1 MIITIKGSAVDI
13 FKDSHIGTISTWTI
27 SRVLGDGATYNGVTY
42 VDKNAAL
49 NATVTINSGYEL
61 GSAGVIVTMGG
72 NAVTSGV
79 TVNGNT
85 ITIAIAS
92 VTGNVVIKVPTK
104 NTVTEEP
111 ETPVNPTNYTF
122 TINPD
127 PPTATV
133 TLSATGYS
141 TGSGTGSKSITVA
154 NGTEVNWSVS
164 ADGYD
169 TQSGNYTVNSNYDMT
184 VTLDKQGAEDT
195 ILEPI
200 NTVSG
205 IYLSG
210 NNKYDAESKSQVII
224 YQVEP
229 NTTYSLHVE
238 RNSGAAEHNA
248 NLNFG
253 AVKTIDSVKSG
264 GVPDWATGESGR
276 YALPS
281 DNGQNLTY
289 EYTTPFDCY
298 YLVISNY
305 QSGSTFTVTKKG
317 SSGGNS
323 GGGGNETMVL
333 EPFKEVSGIY
343 ISGTQTYTPHGSS
356 KVIAYQVEPNT
367 TYSLHVER
375 NSGAADY
382 NANLNFAAV
391 KSIDNMTANNTPT
404 WATGES
410 ERYALPSDNGQNL
423 TYEYTTPSD
432 CYYLVMSNYE
442 SGSTFTVTKKGGS
455 EV

>member
-1 MIITIKGSAVDI
+1 MIFILKGANFSASNIGQLDFWNIKISTSGTVSATWTDPEEGSKSANTTSFQVAKNSTNLI
-13 FKDSHIGTISTWTI
+13 VTISG
-27 SRVLGDGATYNGVTY
+27 LDGVTADDCSTTLGTGSLSGTTY
-42 VDKNAAL
+42 
-49 NATVTINSGYEL
+49 TVTIP
-61 GSAGVIVTMGG
+61 T
-72 NAVTSGV
+72 
-79 TVNGNT
+79 
-85 ITIAIAS
+85 
-92 VTGNVVIKVPTK
+92 VTGNVNIVAKASSVTPDVPTPDP
-104 NTVTEEP
+104 EEP
-111 ETPVNPTNYTF
+111 
-122 TINPD
+122 
-127 PPTATV
+127 
-133 TLSATGYS
+133 
-141 TGSGTGSKSITVA
+141 
-154 NGTEVNWSVS
+154 
-164 ADGYD
+164 
-169 TQSGNYTVNSNYDMT
+169 
-184 VTLDKQGAEDT
+184 DT

-289 EYTTPFDCY
+289 EYTTPADCY

-323 GGGGNETMVL
+323 GGENETTVL

-343 ISGTQTYTPHGSS
+343 ISGTQTYTSHSSS
-356 KVIAYQVEPNT
+356 KVIAYQVTPNT

-404 WATGES
+404 WATGET
-410 ERYALPSDNGQNL
+410 ERYALPSSNGQNL
-423 TYEYTTPSD
+423 TYEYTTPAD

-455 EV
+455 DV